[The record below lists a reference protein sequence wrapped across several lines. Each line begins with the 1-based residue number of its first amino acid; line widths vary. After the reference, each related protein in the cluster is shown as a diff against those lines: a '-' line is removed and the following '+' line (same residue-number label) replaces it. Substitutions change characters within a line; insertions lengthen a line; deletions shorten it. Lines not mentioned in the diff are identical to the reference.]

1 METIKKMTIANR
13 IVAVVSWFL
22 CLGVLVLNLLGCW
35 DLWHL
40 IGFLSYPCAIASVLL
55 SLIVFLKSREQPDTS
70 AKEKYVRYNGVIL
83 IISIIMTMLD
93 LFVFATWFGL

>member
-13 IVAVVSWFL
+13 IIAAVSWLL

-40 IGFLSYPCAIASVLL
+40 IGFLSYPCALVSVGFA
-55 SLIVFLKSREQPDTS
+55 LIVFLKSKGLQDT
-70 AKEKYVRYNGVIL
+70 ATKQKYVRHNGIVLTICG
-83 IISIIMTMLD
+83 IMTVLD
-93 LFVFATWFGL
+93 VFVFATWFGL